1 MSLQHCPRACHWH
14 SCSCPLLR
22 LQVVL
27 AVQVQQDKEEQ
38 TSEVSSP
45 ETLSDGPGLKEIL
58 KGGEGNQM

>member
-1 MSLQHCPRACHWH
+1 MPPALSAGGAGSAGAAGQ
-14 SCSCPLLR
+14 
-22 LQVVL
+22 
-27 AVQVQQDKEEQ
+27 EEQ